1 MAEALRGRFF
11 GGLVYGAALGAAA
24 SALAAAALQQ
34 PPPHQR
40 PRPRE
45 QPAAAEEPVTESV
58 LKKYGFPAS
67 GTQIKCYTNHA
78 LSYDQAKRIPSW
90 VIEHISKH
98 KTLGNADRKH
108 CKFRPDPS
116 IPPMFSAMNEDY
128 IGSGW
133 SRGHMAPA
141 GDNKYS
147 PKAMAE
153 TFYLSNIVP
162 QNYENNAG
170 FWNRIEM
177 YCRELTERFEDVW
190 IVSGPLML
198 PQIDDDGKKRVV
210 YQDTQQLTKLL
221 VDPPCDVQMEDS
233 VAVAVSF
240 LPMLLQSMKELCNVL
255 AQPQPTSHHSDGPYR
270 EEISTACHDVD
281 LSVQWRSGDMR
292 GCGVASL
299 LQEAQPRVEM
309 PLDSEGLFNRKV
321 TVSGKP
327 GEKDWRT
334 SLPGGSTDSGKL
346 KEGSDGV
353 KCVWRQPGEE
363 YKDKCVL
370 PTVKHG
376 GGSVMIWGC
385 MSAAGTGE
393 LQFIEGTMNA
403 NIYCVILK
411 QNMIPSLRRLGR
423 RAVFQHDKD
432 PKHTSKMTTALLK
445 KLRVKMMD
453 WPSMS
458 PDLNPIEHLCSIL
471 KWKVEER
478 KVSNIHQ
485 LRDVVMEEWKRI
497 PVATCEALVI
507 GKDDVA
513 VPSHLYKV
521 ILARQSEASTD
532 PLALGAFVVPNI
544 PIGFDHQLLEFQVN
558 IEDLEKMAGLIFFPQ
573 VDKSKD
579 VRNICEVDTCKLM
592 NFEEFTL
599 YITTRKL
606 QNARTLERLGKIMSE
621 LQEKGIKPNEYLLK
635 VYKKKKE
642 ELEMQ
647 MPTELREGRAG

>member
-1 MAEALRGRFF
+1 MGVIMFVSL
-11 GGLVYGAALGAAA
+11 L
-24 SALAAAALQQ
+24 
-34 PPPHQR
+34 
-40 PRPRE
+40 
-45 QPAAAEEPVTESV
+45 EPVTESV

-210 YQDTQQLTKLL
+210 YQ
-221 VDPPCDVQMEDS
+221 
-233 VAVAVSF
+233 
-240 LPMLLQSMKELCNVL
+240 
-255 AQPQPTSHHSDGPYR
+255 
-270 EEISTACHDVD
+270 
-281 LSVQWRSGDMR
+281 
-292 GCGVASL
+292 
-299 LQEAQPRVEM
+299 
-309 PLDSEGLFNRKV
+309 
-321 TVSGKP
+321 
-327 GEKDWRT
+327 
-334 SLPGGSTDSGKL
+334 
-346 KEGSDGV
+346 
-353 KCVWRQPGEE
+353 
-363 YKDKCVL
+363 
-370 PTVKHG
+370 
-376 GGSVMIWGC
+376 
-385 MSAAGTGE
+385 
-393 LQFIEGTMNA
+393 
-403 NIYCVILK
+403 
-411 QNMIPSLRRLGR
+411 
-423 RAVFQHDKD
+423 
-432 PKHTSKMTTALLK
+432 
-445 KLRVKMMD
+445 
-453 WPSMS
+453 
-458 PDLNPIEHLCSIL
+458 
-471 KWKVEER
+471 
-478 KVSNIHQ
+478 
-485 LRDVVMEEWKRI
+485 
-497 PVATCEALVI
+497 VI